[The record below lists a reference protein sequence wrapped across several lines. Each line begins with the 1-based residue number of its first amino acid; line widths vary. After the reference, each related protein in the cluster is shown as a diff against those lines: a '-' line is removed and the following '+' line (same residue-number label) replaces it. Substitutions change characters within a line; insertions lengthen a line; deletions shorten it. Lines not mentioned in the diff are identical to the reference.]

1 MDENRVIFSYSRR
14 YNSVYVNKLIDMV
27 LEGEKLLFDW
37 FYFLNEVRLLVE
49 SREERGVY
57 DV

>member
-1 MDENRVIFSYSRR
+1 
-14 YNSVYVNKLIDMV
+14 MV